1 MTRVSRL
8 AYWMAPMAFCL
19 ALYWLGLKTW
29 FSEDDFAWL
38 NLRNHAIDFHSF
50 LWAMF
55 APLAQGTIRPLS
67 ERGFFMVFT
76 YFFHLHPLPYRIF
89 VYLNQFLNIALLTL
103 VTRKLTK
110 SDLAGFLAP
119 VLWLVNV
126 AQVTPMVWTSAYN
139 EIQCA
144 SFVLASFY
152 LFLKYAET
160 GRRSFYWAQWATFL
174 LGFGANEL
182 NVVYPA
188 LAALY
193 AILFARRYLWSTA
206 PMFLVSAA
214 YALLHRLAAG
224 AASGFYY
231 EMDVHPGWLAA
242 ALWQYWRILLAV
254 PEYVSRQHWSSW
266 MGDVAVLVLT
276 AALLG
281 FVAWRVRQRR
291 FLPLFLLGWFL
302 IALAPLLPLR
312 NHVTDYYL
320 FIPALGMAILAAQAM
335 ALAFTHRSTGTLA
348 AALALLYLVPSTI
361 QARRNTAV
369 IFNRGELARTLV
381 QSVAYAE
388 HIHPG
393 KTILLNNVDDQLFW
407 TAVYGSPFHIFG
419 WKDVYMTPD
428 CVPLIKADPHLATVD
443 EFVLPAAAVA
453 HALQDGSALVYNVE
467 NRKLRNITRTYTAL
481 IQSGPAPPLSP
492 SIDVGASYYGSQV
505 GEGWYGLE
513 GGFRWSRRSA
523 VVYLPGPSASG
534 NKLMVHGFTPEQ
546 QLKAGPLHFALSI
559 DGQPQPV
566 KIIDQ
571 TGAEFRFA
579 YDLPASSVGRPKIE
593 VGFAIDRTF
602 RVPTDD
608 RELGLAFGEFSI
620 Q

>member
-1 MTRVSRL
+1 MTRVVRG
-8 AYWMAPMAFCL
+8 AYWVAPMAFCL

-38 NLRNHAIDFHSF
+38 NLRNHVVDFHSF
-50 LWAMF
+50 LWATF

-67 ERGFFMVFT
+67 ERAFFMVFT
-76 YFFHLHPLPYRIF
+76 YFFHLHPLPYHIF
-89 VYLNQFLNIALLTL
+89 IYLNQFLNIALLTL
-103 VTRKLTK
+103 VTRKLTN

-144 SFVLASFY
+144 SFILGSLY
-152 LFLKYAET
+152 LFIRYAET
-160 GRRSFYWAQWATFL
+160 GRQSFYWAQWATFL
-174 LGFGANEL
+174 LGFGANEI

-188 LAALY
+188 LAALF
-193 AILFARRYLWSTA
+193 AILFARRYWLCTL
-206 PMFLVSAA
+206 PMFLASAA
-214 YALLHRLAAG
+214 YALVHRLASGAG
-224 AASGFYY
+224 SDYY
-231 EMDVHPGWLAA
+231 YQMDFHPGWLAN

-254 PEYVSRQHWSSW
+254 PEYVGTEHWRPW
-266 MGDVAVLVLT
+266 TGAVAVLLLT

-281 FVAWRVRQRR
+281 FVAWQVRQRR
-291 FLPLFLLGWFL
+291 FLPLFLVGWFL

-320 FIPALGMAILAAQAM
+320 FIPALGMAILAAQAV
-335 ALAFTHRSTGTLA
+335 ALAFERSSTRALA
-348 AALALLYLVPSTI
+348 AALALLYLIPSAI
-361 QARRNTAV
+361 QAHRNTRF
-369 IFNRGELARTLV
+369 IFDRGELARTLV
-381 QSVAYAE
+381 QSVAYAK

-393 KTILLNNVDDQLFW
+393 KMILLNNVNDELFW

-419 WKDVYMTPD
+419 WTDVFITPD
-428 CVPLIKADPHLATVD
+428 CVPLIKADAHLGTVD
-443 EFVLPAAAVA
+443 PFVLPASAVA
-453 HALQDGSALVYNVE
+453 HALQDGSAVVYTVE
-467 NRKLRNITRTYTAL
+467 NRKLRNVTRTYTAL
-481 IQSGPAPPLSP
+481 IQSEPAPPP
-492 SIDVGASYYGSQV
+492 AASIDVGASYFSSQV

-513 GGFRWSRRSA
+513 GGFRWSRRNA
-523 VVYLPGPSASG
+523 VVYLAGPPAPGK
-534 NKLMVHGFTPEQ
+534 KLMVHGFAPEQ
-546 QLKAGPLHFALSI
+546 QIKAGPLHFALSI
-559 DGQPQPV
+559 DGQKQPV

-571 TGAEFRFA
+571 SNAEFRFE
-579 YDLPASSVGRPKIE
+579 YDLPASTVGRQKIE
-593 VGFAIDRTF
+593 IGFAIDRTI